1 MTEADE
7 FGPGGMYADGPNTV
21 DAAEPDSCIALVEK
35 GNTDKTAL
43 APLPLQD
50 EVTEDDLTF
59 LEDDAV
65 QHDAHYKWDSKKK
78 VYTLQSPEQVVVD

>member
-7 FGPGGMYADGPNTV
+7 FGP
-21 DAAEPDSCIALVEK
+21 EPDSCVALVEK

-59 LEDDAV
+59 VDDAP

-78 VYTLQSPEQVVVD
+78 VYTLQSPEQIVVD